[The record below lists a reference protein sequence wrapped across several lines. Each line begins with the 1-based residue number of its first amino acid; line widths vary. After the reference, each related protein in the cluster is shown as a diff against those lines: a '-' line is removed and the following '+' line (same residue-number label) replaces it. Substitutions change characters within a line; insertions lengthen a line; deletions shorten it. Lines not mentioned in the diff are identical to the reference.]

1 MGQGDEAA
9 TENGSRMAHGDPRP
23 ARTPSREQQSSTF
36 FWIFYEEQHVTVIYA
51 VTVFCRVAESYTLYG
66 ERPPAIRSDVV
77 LIAVSMLRFVR

>member
-9 TENGSRMAHGDPRP
+9 TEDGSKMAHGDPRP

-36 FWIFYEEQHVTVIYA
+36 SWFIFTRQQHVTVIYA
-51 VTVFCRVAESYTLYG
+51 VTVFCSVLVESYTLYG

-77 LIAVSMLRFVR
+77 